1 MEDFMKKIVSVF
13 ITAIMACSIVGCSQ
27 NKAGPIHLPEK
38 SIIQS
43 IDVTIG
49 DETENYSDSEWIN
62 QCISSITDAQATAKK
77 SVQDTPQVDEYI
89 KININTDDAVSTIF
103 VYIKNGDYYI
113 EQPYQGIY
121 KTDSTFYEMVTG
133 KK

>member
-1 MEDFMKKIVSVF
+1 MKKIVSVF

-89 KININTDDAVSTIF
+89 KINIEGCRALKTK
-103 VYIKNGDYYI
+103 YIK
-113 EQPYQGIY
+113 
-121 KTDSTFYEMVTG
+121 
-133 KK
+133 